1 MLLEHIALLNSRRI
15 LLASQ
20 SPRRKAILNQLGL
33 LNFEQIPSGYAEDLD
48 PTKFQPNEF
57 AMETAKHKAVDV
69 WNLFCKKNATVPD
82 LVLAADTVVVL
93 GDEILGKPATTE
105 DACTTLRKLS
115 GTSHQVVTGCA
126 LCYREKTSA
135 PDDGG
140 AAEAAPSDFLTH
152 TFAVAATVHFAVLSE
167 SEIQAY
173 VATGEPMDKAGAY
186 GIQER
191 GGAFVKGIEGDFY
204 TVMGLPLH
212 ATCREIATVVLPH
225 LL

>member
-33 LNFEQIPSGYAEDLD
+33 QNFEQIPSGYAEDLD
-48 PTKFQPNEF
+48 SKKFTPKNF
-57 AMETAKHKAVDV
+57 AMETARHKAVDV
-69 WNLFCKKNATVPD
+69 WNLFCARSHADENTTPD

-105 DACTTLRKLS
+105 DACVTLRKLS

-126 LCYREKTSA
+126 LCYKEKSSASASASSSLESGSGGEDATS
-135 PDDGG
+135 
-140 AAEAAPSDFLTH
+140 FLTH

-173 VATGEPMDKAGAY
+173 VATGEPMDKAGKL
-186 GIQER
+186 
-191 GGAFVKGIEGDFY
+191 FF
-204 TVMGLPLH
+204 
-212 ATCREIATVVLPH
+212 
-225 LL
+225 